1 MKYFYFKFLRQTQWR
16 VVSCSLLF
24 YYIFFFICF
33 TSLSLCCCCW
43 TVVVVVGNFLLYK
56 NIQTISQSV
65 NMTTVASILTWE
77 HRHFFVDREIY
88 AQRRTDGQG
97 DGGREKDKTLNMY
110 EGKDDDGTT
119 KKKKIASR
127 CVAHGSHSSY
137 EWRDNK
143 LRQRGFNS
151 PCARSRVCECRGA
164 LESGDSKFS
173 VEISCVGFVAIVDVT
188 AVSIGWNTR
197 YGKDQQMRPRT
208 THTNGL

>member
-1 MKYFYFKFLRQTQWR
+1 MKYFYMKFLRQTQWR

-43 TVVVVVGNFLLYK
+43 TVVVVGNFLLYK

-88 AQRRTDGQG
+88 AQKRTDGQG
-97 DGGREKDKTLNMY
+97 DGGREKDKILNMY

-119 KKKKIASR
+119 KKKKSLRVASHMVR
-127 CVAHGSHSSY
+127 IRVTSY
-137 EWRDNK
+137 ETINCDN
-143 LRQRGFNS
+143 
-151 PCARSRVCECRGA
+151 
-164 LESGDSKFS
+164 
-173 VEISCVGFVAIVDVT
+173 
-188 AVSIGWNTR
+188 AVSTVRVRALVCVSAAAHSNRVIRNFQLR
-197 YGKDQQMRPRT
+197 FFVLVLAQ
-208 THTNGL
+208 